1 MRKGNDRVSTATL
14 LVVALTVSMSHA
26 QDAKAVLTAAQ
37 NAMGS
42 TLLGNMQFTATGSMH
57 SAGPSDLPDA
67 PSPAF
72 KVTRY
77 RLDIDY
83 MVPAMRMDVERINPD
98 RGGRPPAAPQRHIE
112 TVRTTLSWNMTD
124 LNGSDAVVAPVGER
138 LLRIWTSPHGV
149 VKAAQKAG
157 ADLKVAVE
165 KGANGRTVTVLT
177 FPAAGTII
185 KATLNADNL
194 VERVEARASDAAG
207 GDVITE
213 IVYSGYKDAKQISA
227 TPVHP
232 EDLTGVLF
240 PTRIVSKRSGRPM
253 LDLTV
258 TSARPNA
265 YMVFPIPDNIKKS
278 AQGTPPAAR
287 GR

>member
-1 MRKGNDRVSTATL
+1 MRKGNDRVLTAATL
-14 LVVALTVSMSHA
+14 LVVALTVSISHA
-26 QDAKAVLTAAQ
+26 QDPKAVLTAAE

-57 SAGPSDLPDA
+57 IVGQSNSPDA
-67 PSPAF
+67 PGPAS

-83 MVPAMRMDVERINPD
+83 MVPAMRVDVERTS
-98 RGGRPPAAPQRHIE
+98 QRQIQ
-112 TVRTTLSWNMTD
+112 TVRGSLSWNMAD
-124 LNGSDAVVAPVGER
+124 LNGSNAVVAPIGER
-138 LLRIWTSPHGV
+138 LLEIWTSPHGV
-149 VKAAQKAG
+149 IKAAQKAG

-165 KGANGRTVTVLT
+165 RGANGRNVTVLT
-177 FPAAGTII
+177 FPGAGTII

-194 VERVEARASDAAG
+194 VERVETRASNAAR

-213 IVYSGYKDAKQISA
+213 TVYSGYKDAKQISA

-240 PTRIVSKRSGRPM
+240 PTRIVSKQGGRPV

-265 YMVFPIPDNIKKS
+265 YMVFPIPDNIKASAS
-278 AQGTPPAAR
+278 AQGALPPVPAPR
-287 GR
+287 R